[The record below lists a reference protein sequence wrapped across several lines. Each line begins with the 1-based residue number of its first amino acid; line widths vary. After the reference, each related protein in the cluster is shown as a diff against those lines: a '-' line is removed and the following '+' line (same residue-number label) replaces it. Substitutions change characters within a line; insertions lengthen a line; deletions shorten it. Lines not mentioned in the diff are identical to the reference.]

1 MICMLGERQVT
12 TQGRCYV
19 APGAQVIGDVVLGED
34 VSIWFGCVVRA
45 DCERISIGAGSN
57 IQDGSVLHVDPGMP
71 LHIGERCTIGH
82 MVMLHGCT
90 IGDNSMVGIGSIIL
104 NNARIG
110 SNCIVGANSL
120 VTEGKE
126 FPDGSLI
133 MGSPAKLV
141 RMLDEKQLGMLAHGA
156 AHYIDNGRRY
166 AAQLRPDP
174 RFTR

>member
-1 MICMLGERQVT
+1 MLGERQVSP
-12 TQGRCYV
+12 QGRFYV

-45 DCERISIGAGSN
+45 DVERISIGAGSN

-82 MVMLHGCT
+82 QVMLHGCT
-90 IGDNSMVGIGSIIL
+90 IGDNSLVGIGSIIL

-141 RMLDEKQLGMLAHGA
+141 RMLDEKQIGMLAHGA

-174 RFTR
+174 RFPR